1 VSWLTQIAYLARVGS
16 QSRSRL
22 STFGLLTILT
32 LSSAALVAGQSL
44 RTGGAKDLDAAATA
58 AQRPD
63 LTVWGREPA
72 IRTLLK
78 QPGIQAAGSLRP
90 INGIEFE
97 TTGSQEFAIATV
109 TPPPADTVNRLHVLV
124 GRIPTEANNS
134 DSQSVA
140 VEPGI
145 AEMGS
150 TIRLSWLGTTRSYQV
165 VGIVTDFSMCG
176 RPACGVGR
184 IFLTDRA
191 FKTIYGTTDTS
202 VSIKLVD
209 PTQPFDVE
217 IPGITRN
224 TPWPEVRSKL
234 LAADDL
240 IGGFVAGLGVFLF
253 FGSLLV
259 LTGVISAQM
268 ISRSREFA
276 ITAALGATSRELA
289 FATALEYVGLS
300 VIASFVGWIA
310 GSFAAP
316 LARVAVARS
325 IGWGQIAFHWQQL
338 LTVAAVMSIA
348 TIMATG
354 SRIVRATGRPIVR
367 TLRNDAVAGQPRVN
381 AFHLVGG
388 VVGPLALSEVL
399 SRRTRTAAGILGVAL
414 AVAGSSTALQLRSTV
429 TALNAPDQRIGA
441 QWDIAA
447 WPVTAA
453 SSESFAQV
461 IGPVPG
467 QVASFTIVQ
476 LPGRALLANTSSNKK
491 VSGQPSTTPIRVH
504 AQGGDPTAVAVNVV
518 AGRSP
523 QLPGEVLIGTGLA
536 KRANLD
542 IGDSFPFSTRAKTFT
557 GTVVG
562 TYRDLGDGMST
573 YVRLEQLRTLDPTT
587 PAGSFNIRLRAD
599 QDPTAALAVV
609 RQRLA
614 GRGQAIKA
622 THSKDEIRI
631 AQLILAAIG
640 AMIAVLA
647 LGQLCS
653 SWLVGTRENR
663 RELSILQALGCTA
676 SQLGFKGALSASM
689 TALSGVAVAI
699 PLATLS
705 FQAIGVQALRRASL
719 DGDTFDTFVSPVSIP
734 IVLTT
739 VGACALLGVF
749 VTRMVTASLTT
760 QDLAAY

>member
-1 VSWLTQIAYLARVGS
+1 VSWLTRIAYLARVGS
-16 QSRSRL
+16 QSRSRFA
-22 STFGLLTILT
+22 TFGLVTILT

-44 RTGGAKDLDAAATA
+44 RAGGAKDLDAAATA

-72 IRTLLK
+72 IRTLLQ

-109 TPPPADTVNRLHVLV
+109 TPPAADTVNRLHVLR
-124 GRIPTEANNS
+124 GRIPIKGNIGDRQA
-134 DSQSVA
+134 VA

-145 AEMGS
+145 AELGS
-150 TIRLSWLGTTRSYQV
+150 TIRLSWLGTTRAYQV
-165 VGIVTDFSMCG
+165 VGIVTDFSLCG

-184 IFLTDRA
+184 IFLTDDA
-191 FKTIYGTTDTS
+191 FDTIYGTTDTS

-209 PTQPFDVE
+209 PTQPFNVE

-253 FGSLLV
+253 LGSLLV
-259 LTGVISAQM
+259 LTGVISTQM
-268 ISRSREFA
+268 ISRGRQFA
-276 ITAALGATSRELA
+276 ITATLGATSKELA
-289 FATALEYVGLS
+289 IATALEYVGLS
-300 VIASFVGWIA
+300 VIASFFGWIA

-325 IGWGQIAFHWQQL
+325 IGWGQVAFHWQQL
-338 LTVAAVMSIA
+338 LAVAAVMSIA
-348 TIMATG
+348 TVMATG
-354 SRIVRATGRPIVR
+354 SAIVRATRRPIVR
-367 TLRNDAVAGQPRVN
+367 TLRNDAVAGRPRLN
-381 AFHLVGG
+381 SFDLVGG
-388 VVGPLALSEVL
+388 VVGPLAISEIS
-399 SRRTRTAAGILGVAL
+399 SRRTRTTAGMLGIAL

-429 TALNAPDQRIGA
+429 AALNAPNQRIGA

-447 WPVTAA
+447 WPVTAL
-453 SSESFAQV
+453 SSESFAEV

-476 LPGRALLANTSSNKK
+476 FPGKAFAPVASPNQALPSK
-491 VSGQPSTTPIRVH
+491 PSTAIRVNV
-504 AQGGDPTAVAVNVV
+504 QGGDPTAVAVNVV

-523 QLPGEVLIGTGLA
+523 QRPGEVLIGTGLA
-536 KRANLD
+536 KRANLG
-542 IGDSFPFSTRAKTFT
+542 IGDSLTFSTRGKTLT
-557 GTVVG
+557 GSVVG

-573 YVRLEQLRTLDPTT
+573 YVRLEQLRAVDPTT

-599 QDPTAALAVV
+599 QDPVASLAVV
-609 RQRLA
+609 REQLA

-622 THSKDEIRI
+622 TNSKEEIRI
-631 AQLILAAIG
+631 AQLTLAAIG

-663 RELSILQALGCTA
+663 REMSILQALGCTGV
-676 SQLGFKGALSASM
+676 QLGLKGALSAGA
-689 TALSGVAVAI
+689 TAVIGVCVAT
-699 PLATLS
+699 PLAT
-705 FQAIGVQALRRASL
+705 FAFRGIAVQALRRASL
-719 DGDTFDTFVSPVSIP
+719 DADTFDTFVSPVSIP
-734 IVLTT
+734 IVLVTIT
-739 VGACALLGVF
+739 ACALLGAF
-749 VTRMVTASLTT
+749 VTRTVNKSVTT